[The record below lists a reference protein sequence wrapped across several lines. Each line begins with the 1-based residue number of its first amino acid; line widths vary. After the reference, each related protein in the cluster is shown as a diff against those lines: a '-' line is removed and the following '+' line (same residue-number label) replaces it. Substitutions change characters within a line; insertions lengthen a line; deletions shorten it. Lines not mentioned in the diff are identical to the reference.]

1 MQPDIKLVLDPEGVI
16 RQVVVA
22 NDMADE
28 PVDDWLGMHWWQT
41 VGEVDSQRV
50 TQFLRRAM
58 DQGTSPF
65 FQVTQRFPSG
75 LDVPVEYMAVRFDEH
90 EGLLAIGRDVRA
102 VAQLQSRLAAAQQ
115 TMERGS
121 WRLRE
126 VETRYRA
133 LFESSNDA
141 MLVMRIDDFGIIEA
155 NPAAIVALG
164 LAAGPEDDI
173 TGRDLLAEIAAAD
186 QATFQAAVIRAVEQG
201 QAPRILVHLGP
212 DADSWL
218 IRLSSLVADETNL
231 VLVQLHPAGDGRPR
245 EQGPSEL
252 TMLDLVD
259 RSPEGYAVLDER
271 GTILRANAAL
281 LELIQAGGPGA
292 VVGENLGRWLGP
304 PGGDMTMLLE
314 LLRSNGMV
322 RVFPGTI
329 VGELDMRTEVEI
341 SAVISTHERARYIG
355 VCVRDVS
362 RRLDIAEQSVRL
374 GGLLESMTKQ
384 LGSAKLKSLV
394 ASTVGLVERHY
405 IEAALGMTGGNR
417 TAAARVLGISRQ
429 SLYIKLAR
437 YGIEHESEPDAKA

>member
-1 MQPDIKLVLDPEGVI
+1 
-16 RQVVVA
+16 
-22 NDMADE
+22 
-28 PVDDWLGMHWWQT
+28 
-41 VGEVDSQRV
+41 
-50 TQFLRRAM
+50 
-58 DQGTSPF
+58 
-65 FQVTQRFPSG
+65 
-75 LDVPVEYMAVRFDEH
+75 MAVRFDEH

-141 MLVMRIDDFGIIEA
+141 MLVMRSDDFGITEA

-164 LAAGPEDDI
+164 LAAGPDDEI
-173 TGRDLLAEIAAAD
+173 TGRDFLEQIAAPD
-186 QATFQAAVIRAVEQG
+186 QATFQAAVIRAEEQG

-212 DADSWL
+212 DADAWL
-218 IRLSSLVADETNL
+218 IRLSSLVADEASL
-231 VLVQLHPAGDGRPR
+231 VLVQLHPAGDGHAR

-252 TMLDLVD
+252 TMLELVD

-271 GTILRANAAL
+271 GRILRANAAL
-281 LELIQAGGPGA
+281 LELIEAGGPGA
-292 VVGENLGRWLGP
+292 VVGQNLGRWLGP

-322 RVFPGTI
+322 RVFPGTL
-329 VGELDMRTEVEI
+329 VGELETRTEVEI
-341 SAVISTHERARYIG
+341 SAVISAHERARYIG
-355 VCVRDVS
+355 ACIRDVS
-362 RRLDIAEQSVRL
+362 RRLDMAEQSVRL

-384 LGSAKLKSLV
+384 LGTAKLKSLV
-394 ASTVGLVERHY
+394 GSTVGLVERHY
-405 IEAALGMTGGNR
+405 IEAALAMTGDNR

-437 YGIEHESEPDAKA
+437 YGIEHESEPDDTA